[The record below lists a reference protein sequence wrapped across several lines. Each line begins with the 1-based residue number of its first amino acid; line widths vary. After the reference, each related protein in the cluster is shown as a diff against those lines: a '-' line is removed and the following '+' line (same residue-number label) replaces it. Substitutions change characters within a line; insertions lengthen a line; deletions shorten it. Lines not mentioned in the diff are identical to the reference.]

1 MNSNSSKDT
10 IIAELQARVEELSA
24 DRKLAEDALLKSE
37 ELYRTITDNITEAVW
52 IMDLN
57 LKLTF
62 VSPSMARLR
71 GYSPDELMN
80 TPLKDQ
86 LTDDSYADAMQFMA
100 TVLTEKHLSD
110 KDFSPT
116 GILDVEVRN
125 KDNTTYWTEL
135 RMTLLRDP
143 RGNAIGILGVG
154 RDVTDTR
161 KIQTQLR
168 RSEERFA
175 RIAETLT
182 DYMYTVRFENGKP
195 LQTVHG
201 AGCEM
206 VTGFSPA
213 DFERSAHLWITMVH
227 PDDRQNVR
235 TFFSTIVEKPLVN
248 PIEHRIVRKDGT
260 ERWVRNTP
268 VFHFDDA
275 GNMLSYDGIVQDI
288 TERKLAEQEVYREK
302 ERYRHLF
309 NNISDGIV
317 LNEISASGFPG
328 KILEVNDAECKML
341 GRGREEL
348 YDTTPKDL
356 VEILNI
362 ENFSEV
368 GIAMREKRHATFD
381 RTLIAKNGD
390 RVPVEVNSHLI
401 ELGGKQVVL
410 SISRDISER
419 LQAQQKLLESER
431 RYREMFETSADG
443 IVTMNLEGII
453 LDCNQA
459 FLAMLGY
466 ATTSDIVMKSFLTLT
481 PEDYHKLD
489 IQMTHETRINGY
501 SKVYEKEYLRQN
513 GERFFVNIRRWLIR
527 DNNDSPAGMWA
538 IVRDISE
545 KKKMDAEMLK
555 AEHLESLSML
565 AGGIAHDFNNLLGGI
580 FGYID
585 IAREFAD
592 SPEKTNEYLDKALKS
607 LDRAKDLSQ
616 RLLTFAKGGAPIKK
630 AANMAEVVLDAVT
643 LACAGQNV
651 KPRLKFAKNLP
662 TCEID
667 IAQISRV
674 FNNLVVNAVQA
685 MPEGG
690 TIGIS
695 TDAIAVTTALGLTCA
710 DGNYVRVSVYDT
722 GCGIPK
728 DMIAKVFDPF
738 FTTKKHGTGLGLS
751 ICQSI
756 VEKHCGAMSVESEP
770 GVGTTMHVY
779 IPASVEKVTAPLKKS
794 SHPVHGVGKIL
805 VMDDEDFVLD
815 IATQMLTKLGYS
827 VATAGHGEE
836 AIAVFCKARETGA
849 PFDAVMLDLTIPGGM
864 GGAKTCERLHAIDQ
878 AAVIIAS
885 SGYSNDPVMADPT
898 KFGFAAMLKKPYVTN
913 DLSGL
918 LNKLLAHK

>member
-1 MNSNSSKDT
+1 
-10 IIAELQARVEELSA
+10 
-24 DRKLAEDALLKSE
+24 
-37 ELYRTITDNITEAVW
+37 
-52 IMDLN
+52 
-57 LKLTF
+57 
-62 VSPSMARLR
+62 
-71 GYSPDELMN
+71 
-80 TPLKDQ
+80 
-86 LTDDSYADAMQFMA
+86 
-100 TVLTEKHLSD
+100 
-110 KDFSPT
+110 
-116 GILDVEVRN
+116 
-125 KDNTTYWTEL
+125 
-135 RMTLLRDP
+135 
-143 RGNAIGILGVG
+143 
-154 RDVTDTR
+154 
-161 KIQTQLR
+161 
-168 RSEERFA
+168 
-175 RIAETLT
+175 
-182 DYMYTVRFENGKP
+182 
-195 LQTVHG
+195 
-201 AGCEM
+201 
-206 VTGFSPA
+206 
-213 DFERSAHLWITMVH
+213 
-227 PDDRQNVR
+227 
-235 TFFSTIVEKPLVN
+235 
-248 PIEHRIVRKDGT
+248 
-260 ERWVRNTP
+260 
-268 VFHFDDA
+268 
-275 GNMLSYDGIVQDI
+275 
-288 TERKLAEQEVYREK
+288 
-302 ERYRHLF
+302 
-309 NNISDGIV
+309 
-317 LNEISASGFPG
+317 
-328 KILEVNDAECKML
+328 
-341 GRGREEL
+341 
-348 YDTTPKDL
+348 
-356 VEILNI
+356 
-362 ENFSEV
+362 
-368 GIAMREKRHATFD
+368 
-381 RTLIAKNGD
+381 
-390 RVPVEVNSHLI
+390 VEVNSHLI

-545 KKKMDAEMLK
+545 KKKMDAEILK

-728 DMIAKVFDPF
+728 DMIA
-738 FTTKKHGTGLGLS
+738 
-751 ICQSI
+751 
-756 VEKHCGAMSVESEP
+756 
-770 GVGTTMHVY
+770 
-779 IPASVEKVTAPLKKS
+779 
-794 SHPVHGVGKIL
+794 
-805 VMDDEDFVLD
+805 
-815 IATQMLTKLGYS
+815 
-827 VATAGHGEE
+827 
-836 AIAVFCKARETGA
+836 
-849 PFDAVMLDLTIPGGM
+849 
-864 GGAKTCERLHAIDQ
+864 
-878 AAVIIAS
+878 
-885 SGYSNDPVMADPT
+885 
-898 KFGFAAMLKKPYVTN
+898 
-913 DLSGL
+913 
-918 LNKLLAHK
+918 